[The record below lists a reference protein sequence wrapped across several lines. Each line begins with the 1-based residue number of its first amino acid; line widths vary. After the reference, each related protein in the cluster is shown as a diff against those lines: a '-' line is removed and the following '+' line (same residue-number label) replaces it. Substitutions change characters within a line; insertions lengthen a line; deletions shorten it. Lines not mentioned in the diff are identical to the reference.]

1 MIVFEQKFHSLALR
15 ISRDHGRT
23 RRPSPLAPRFICL
36 LCYRVD
42 FSAFAPLSRCRRF
55 CFVQRSRVA
64 VRDHQNHIHHVV
76 ALCSTLEFCCW
87 PPYDNNSLGLPPN
100 HHADRYLGVL
110 LVSLLSPLNVPDVIN
125 LSRCGFFR
133 RKQSKISCPKVLY
146 GFGRGSRINIH

>member
-1 MIVFEQKFHSLALR
+1 M
-15 ISRDHGRT
+15 
-23 RRPSPLAPRFICL
+23 
-36 LCYRVD
+36 
-42 FSAFAPLSRCRRF
+42 LSRRF
-55 CFVQRSRVA
+55 FRFRTALKMSSIFFVQRSRVA

-125 LSRCGFFR
+125 LSRVVGFSGGNNLKFLVR
-133 RKQSKISCPKVLY
+133 RFLY
-146 GFGRGSRINIH
+146 GFGRGSRMNIH